1 MQVTETSAEGLK
13 REYRVVVAAGDL
25 DAKVNSRLNELKERV
40 RINGFRPGKVPVS
53 HLKRIYGRAVMAE
66 AIEDSVRE
74 ANASI
79 VSDSG
84 FKLALEPKVVLP
96 ETEAAMAE
104 VMAGKADLAYS
115 VELEILPKFELTNV
129 PLTPAKL
136 PRIPP
141 LPPLTSPNAEDGSMK
156 PKFAPTNPPMT
167 LFAPG
172 PVTVAFA
179 VVEES
184 WIKPRL
190 MPTKPPR

>member
-115 VELEILPKFELTNV
+115 VELEILPKFELTNFQEIS
-129 PLTPAKL
+129 LEKL
-136 PRIPP
+136 VAPVADEQVGHT
-141 LPPLTSPNAEDGSMK
+141 LEHMAEHNR
-156 PKFAPTNPPMT
+156 PFAEKGDRAAAET
-167 LFAPG
+167 G
-172 PVTVAFA
+172 D
-179 VVEES
+179 
-184 WIKPRL
+184 R
-190 MPTKPPR
+190 